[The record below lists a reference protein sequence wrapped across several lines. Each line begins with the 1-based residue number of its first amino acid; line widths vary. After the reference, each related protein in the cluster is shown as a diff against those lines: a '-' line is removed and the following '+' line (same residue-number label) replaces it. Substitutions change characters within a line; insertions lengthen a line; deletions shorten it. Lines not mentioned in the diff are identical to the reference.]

1 MNTQET
7 LNPRRFTTAIQSQAE
22 FRAALPTKERFQKL
36 EDEDKLHYRKRAIAA
51 GAISHATRLEKER
64 GEYDLDAN
72 LFKLVGELE
81 SFYTNKSTVASL
93 SDAYEGGPPTM
104 PFHIKE
110 KFYASKEAVISFN
123 HTLREVINAG
133 ASRFDFHELLTFM
146 TNMHIAAGGLKTS
159 GNFQELAKDS
169 LTGMRNE
176 IAFEQV
182 LIAND
187 VDYELGTVE
196 QDATGGD
203 FIIEG
208 VPIDIKSSPAAV
220 EHARKK
226 ALREG
231 RDPNLIMW
239 SQINF
244 EDYDGKL
251 TLPYAKNE
259 AIYAR
264 IEPHINRAIESF
276 DASVA
281 V

>member
-1 MNTQET
+1 MNSQET
-7 LNPRRFTTAIQSQAE
+7 LNPRRFTSAIQSQTE
-22 FRAALPTKERFQKL
+22 FRAALPTAERFQAL
-36 EDEDKLHYRKRAIAA
+36 EDKDKQHYRKRAIAA
-51 GAISHATRLEKER
+51 GAISHAMRLEKER

-81 SFYTNKSTVASL
+81 SFYTNKSTITSL

-104 PFHIKE
+104 PRHIKD
-110 KFYASKEAVISFN
+110 KFYASKDAVISFN

-146 TNMHIAAGGLKTS
+146 TNMHMAAGGQKTAA
-159 GNFQELAKDS
+159 NFQELAKDS
-169 LTGMRNE
+169 LVGMRNE
-176 IAFEQV
+176 IAFEQI

-187 VDYELGTVE
+187 IDYELGSVE

-208 VPIDIKSSPAAV
+208 VPVDVKSSPSAV
-220 EHARKK
+220 EKARQK
-226 ALREG
+226 AMREG

-239 SQINF
+239 SHIRF
-244 EDYDGKL
+244 EDYEGKL
-251 TLPYAKNE
+251 TLPYEKNG
-259 AIYAR
+259 AVFAR
-264 IEPHINRAIESF
+264 VEPYIDRAIRSF
-276 DASVA
+276 DARAA